1 MTFKKFINNMEEY
14 LCVWGTVFMT
24 VVVFVQVIMRYVF
37 ANSLSWSEE
46 FARFTFLWISWVG
59 ASYAV
64 KEGSHFR
71 VEMFVNNMKRDAR
84 RYFELFVL
92 VAWFL
97 FCFFLTWY
105 GTKLVIFLVDT
116 GQTSAAMQIPMSWPY
131 ASVPVGC
138 GLMCLRLIIE
148 MWKVIKGEYK
158 SKDREKSAV
167 EGGL

>member
-1 MTFKKFINNMEEY
+1 MEEY
-14 LCVWGTVFMT
+14 LCVWGTIFMT
-24 VVVFVQVIMRYVF
+24 AVVFLQVIMRYVF
-37 ANSLSWSEE
+37 SNSLSWSEE
-46 FARFTFLWISWVG
+46 FARFSFLWISWVG

-71 VEMFVNNMKRDAR
+71 VEMFVNKMKGDVR
-84 RYFELFVL
+84 RFFELFVL
-92 VAWFL
+92 MAWFL

-105 GTKLVIFLVDT
+105 GTKLVIFLADT

-138 GLMCLRLIIE
+138 GLMCLRLIME
-148 MWKVIKGEYK
+148 MRKVIKGEYK
-158 SKDREKSAV
+158 PANREESAV